1 MFERSR
7 FIVKE
12 IRDIK
17 ASLRRNFKQPQRVAR
32 KRKEVNGKDAPAVA
46 PEASTNEVLVPISE
60 DDQDIERNENRDLH
74 PFKNINSQVVRCD
87 DCGRRM
93 LTQAYFIHMH
103 EYHSGG
109 VDGDDAPG
117 EVCI

>member
-1 MFERSR
+1 M
-7 FIVKE
+7 
-12 IRDIK
+12 
-17 ASLRRNFKQPQRVAR
+17 
-32 KRKEVNGKDAPAVA
+32 A